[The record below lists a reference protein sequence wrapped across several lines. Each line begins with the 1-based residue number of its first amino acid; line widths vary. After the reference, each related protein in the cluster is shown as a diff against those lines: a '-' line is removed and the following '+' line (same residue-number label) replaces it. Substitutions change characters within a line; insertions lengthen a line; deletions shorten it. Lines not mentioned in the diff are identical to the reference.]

1 VQVIYALPFVLLSIV
16 SFLVCVAVPRWRRYS
31 FQALVA
37 PVAFGFCSIVAAG
50 AIVLTCDHFNLG
62 LFTSQFSWP
71 RDAVSS
77 VLIYFLPGLIGSW
90 AAVLVVAKIVNCRHS

>member
-50 AIVLTCDHFNLG
+50 AIILTCDHFNLG
-62 LFTSQFSWP
+62 LEFSWP
-71 RDAVSS
+71 RDAVWS
-77 VLIYFLPGLIGSW
+77 VLIYFVPGLIGSW
-90 AAVLVVAKIVNCRHS
+90 VAILVVAKIVNRRRS